1 MFDKMKGRYLHVIG
15 TMSLAASSDS
25 MAKVK
30 PLGGIEFYQQ
40 RAISPNG
47 HSSTTG
53 CTDLADHAC

>member
-1 MFDKMKGRYLHVIG
+1 MTGRYLHITG
-15 TMSLAASSDS
+15 TLSLAGSSDP
-25 MAKVK
+25 MAEIR

-47 HSSTTG
+47 HSSTMG